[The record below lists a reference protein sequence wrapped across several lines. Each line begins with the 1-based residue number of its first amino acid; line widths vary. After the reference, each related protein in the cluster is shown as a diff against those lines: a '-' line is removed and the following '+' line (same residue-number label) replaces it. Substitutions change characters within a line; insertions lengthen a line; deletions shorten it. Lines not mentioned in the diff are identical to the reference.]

1 MIIGVCMIMI
11 SILAPHTGA
20 VLASAF
26 VELVALDAIP
36 SAACSAR
43 TSVAQ
48 ILAEGNVFHWKS
60 LAQVTVPQVRK
71 HLNGL
76 VLERLA

>member
-1 MIIGVCMIMI
+1 MIIGVCMIMM
-11 SILAPHTGA
+11 SILAPNI
-20 VLASAF
+20 VLASAC

-36 SAACSAR
+36 SAACSAI
-43 TSVAQ
+43 TSAAQ
-48 ILAEGNVFHWKS
+48 ILAVGNVFHWKS

>member
-11 SILAPHTGA
+11 SILAPNTGV
-20 VLASAF
+20 VLASVF
-26 VELVALDAIP
+26 VELVALDAIR
-36 SAACSAR
+36 SAACWARLSAEH
-43 TSVAQ
+43 
-48 ILAEGNVFHWKS
+48 ILAEGMQVFGH
-60 LAQVTVPQVRK
+60 AQVTLPQVRM